1 MKCGQSLTEVT
12 ASRNQRIGKNRG
24 DRLCA
29 ACAEDHDKEASGS
42 VDQAS
47 LQAAQDE
54 LAFLFLRGAAVGVCR
69 SDFDQQFKAA
79 HARVTM

>member
-1 MKCGQSLTEVT
+1 MEVLTRQSCRQHKP
-12 ASRNQRIGKNRG
+12 S
-24 DRLCA
+24 A
-29 ACAEDHDKEASGS
+29 ARSAADGNWLNDALFEDSA
-42 VDQAS
+42 DQAS

-79 HARVTM
+79 HARVIM